1 MSQIILSDENCEGQ
15 ANHIFRILTY
25 RGYTEL
31 LSLELKML
39 PDVGL
44 PRGVDDR
51 TIWLHCQEHKYLL
64 LTGNRTTTDG
74 HESLEYAIQDLVTP
88 TSLPVLTISNLKRIP
103 RDSEYLIRCAER
115 LADIVMY
122 LEEYHLGTRRLYL
135 T

>member
-15 ANHIFRILTY
+15 AQHIFRVLTY
-25 RGYTEL
+25 LGYVEM
-31 LSLELKML
+31 LSLELKRI

-44 PRGVDDR
+44 QRGVDDR
-51 TIWLHCQEHKYLL
+51 TIWLHCQKHGYLL

-74 HESLEYAIQDLVTP
+74 KESLEYAIQDLFKD

-103 RDSEYLIRCAER
+103 RDRDYLTRCAHN
-115 LADIVMY
+115 LAEIVMD
-122 LEEYHLGTRRLYL
+122 LEENYLGTARVYL